1 MPSPITEATSDRLAT
16 TAPRTLLVLVLVACG
31 SFTLVVANWVN
42 ATFSL
47 WNLSIRLDLTQ
58 VQLDKQGVY
67 RLQLTAPVDSGRIFP
82 SRIRLVGTD
91 QGKFFYT
98 PRANSLYSIGRG
110 LFTIQKG
117 KSLLITLPT
126 AEKEVPA
133 QDGAVLIFPN
143 LLPAWALNALLA
155 LFCLSGFAIFCCVP
169 FPTRRWK
176 ILASRSIASARWCLE
191 TVGKHPIV
199 VLSLPCT
206 YLLAVYP
213 CLWKDVDALSQLI
226 APADIGNIY
235 HFPAL
240 FCFSARAVIWIG
252 DQFSM
257 SRPFDLLA
265 LQRPTLLG
273 VYALVVFQHIA
284 LVVSLGLL
292 CKVLTNRH
300 TLRGVLVIGLCLAS
314 SLFSSVMLCG
324 SEAWSLCATIM
335 LFAFGLRL
343 YCSQGNA
350 LINWIGYTFSLVLV
364 IGSRHINLL
373 LGFWLVGL
381 CLIAGVARI
390 CFGPRNGLPSHPLF
404 KAGMALVLL
413 WVAVCS
419 NNLLELRL
427 AKIAGVEPRTT
438 LGRTLSD
445 RIGSF
450 LAKIEPDERT
460 GLAQKLAAA
469 TSDKNVRLAIEDQ
482 AAIGPFYK
490 GTDVALERQLTEL
503 GFSGEHLEAE
513 KDRIILS
520 ATLDYL
526 RTLHPVL
533 LATIWR
539 DFLKGFTT
547 TNNASLAIDPFAEN
561 SYIGTYRL
569 QNPKPWAPLD
579 VLSSTFLPESAAWL
593 DRSASDAYLKGTSVG
608 GLKHVKVGWI
618 LFLTI
623 LALAFCFGKRRG
635 IWSRAIPAASILLI
649 GVAEFAATM
658 VCVYFMTRYVLPMFV
673 SVGIALC
680 LSIDGWFETESAGR

>member
-1 MPSPITEATSDRLAT
+1 MPFPITEATSDRVAK
-16 TAPRTLLVLVLVACG
+16 TAPRTVLVLVLVACG
-31 SFTLVVANWVN
+31 SLALVVANWVN

-58 VQLDKQGVY
+58 AQLDRQDVY

-82 SRIRLVGTD
+82 SRIRLVDAD

-110 LFTIQKG
+110 LFTIQNG
-117 KSLLITLPT
+117 KSLLITFAT
-126 AEKEVPA
+126 AEKEMPA
-133 QDGAVLIFPN
+133 KDGAALIFPN
-143 LLPAWALNALLA
+143 LLPAWALNGLLA

-176 ILASRSIASARWCLE
+176 ILASRSIAFARWCLE
-191 TVGKHPIV
+191 SIGKHPIV
-199 VLSLPCT
+199 VLSLPSV
-206 YLLAVYP
+206 YLVTVYP
-213 CLWKDVDALSQLI
+213 CLWKDVDALGQLI

-252 DQFSM
+252 DQLSM

-265 LQRPTLLG
+265 SQRPTIVG
-273 VYALVVFQHIA
+273 IYALVVFQQIG
-284 LVVSLGLL
+284 LFVSLGLL

-300 TLRGVLVIGLCLAS
+300 TLRGFLVLGLCLTS

-343 YCSQGNA
+343 YCSQGHG
-350 LINWIGYTFSLVLV
+350 LINWIGYTFTLVLA
-364 IGSRHINLL
+364 IGSRHTNLL

-390 CFGPRNGLPSHPLF
+390 CFGPRDGLPSRALF

-413 WVAVCS
+413 WVAVSS
-419 NNLLELRL
+419 NSLLEFRL

-445 RIGSF
+445 RIDSF

-460 GLAQKLAAA
+460 SLAKKLAAA
-469 TSDKNVRLAIEDQ
+469 TSDRNVQLAIEDQ
-482 AAIGPFYK
+482 ATIGSFYK
-490 GTDVALERQLTEL
+490 GTDVALERQLTDL

-513 KDRIILS
+513 RDRIILS

-526 RTLHPVL
+526 RTLHPIL
-533 LATIWR
+533 LHTVWR

-547 TNNASLAIDPFAEN
+547 TSNASLAIDPFAEN

-569 QNPKPWAPLD
+569 QNPRQWTPLD
-579 VLSSTFLPESAAWL
+579 VLSSTFLPESVTWL
-593 DRSASDAYLKGTSVG
+593 DRSASDAYLKGISVRG
-608 GLKHVKVGWI
+608 FKHVNIGSI
-618 LFLTI
+618 FFLTV
-623 LALAFCFGKRRG
+623 LALAFCFWKRRG
-635 IWSRAIPAASILLI
+635 VWSRAIPAASILLI

-673 SVGIALC
+673 CIGIALC
-680 LSIDGWFETESAGR
+680 LSIDGWFEAEPAGS

>member
-1 MPSPITEATSDRLAT
+1 MPSPITEATSDRLARP
-16 TAPRTLLVLVLVACG
+16 APRIVLVLVLVACG
-31 SFTLVVANWVN
+31 CLALVIANWVN

-47 WNLSIRLDLTQ
+47 WNLSMHLDLTQ
-58 VQLDKQGVY
+58 VQLDKHGVY
-67 RLQLTAPVDSGRIFP
+67 RLLLSAPVDSGRIFP
-82 SRIRLVGTD
+82 SRIRLIDT
-91 QGKFFYT
+91 QQSKFFYT
-98 PRANSLYSIGRG
+98 PRANSVYTVGRG

-117 KSLLITLPT
+117 KSLLITFPS

-133 QDGAVLIFPN
+133 KDEAVLIFPS
-143 LLPAWALNALLA
+143 LVPAWALDALLA
-155 LFCLSGFAIFCCVP
+155 LFCLSGVAIFCCVP

-176 ILASRSIASARWCLE
+176 ILALRSIAFARWCLE
-191 TVGKHPIV
+191 SVGKHPIL
-199 VLSLPCT
+199 VLSLPSA
-206 YLLAVYP
+206 YLVAAYP
-213 CLWKDVDALSQLI
+213 CLWKDVDALGQLI

-265 LQRPTLLG
+265 LQKPTLLG
-273 VYALVVFQHIA
+273 IYALVVFQQIG

-300 TLRGVLVIGLCLAS
+300 ALRGASVLGLCLAS

-324 SEAWSLCATIM
+324 SEALSLCATIL

-343 YCSQGNA
+343 YCSQGNE
-350 LINWIGYTFSLVLV
+350 LINWIGYTFSVVLA
-364 IGSRHINLL
+364 IGARHINLL

-381 CLIAGVARI
+381 CLIASIART
-390 CFGPRNGLPSHPLF
+390 CFGPRDGLPSRPLF

-413 WVAVCS
+413 WVAVSS
-419 NNLLELRL
+419 NSLLELRL

-445 RIGSF
+445 RIDSF
-450 LAKIEPDERT
+450 LAKIEPEERT
-460 GLAQKLAAA
+460 RLAQKLAAT

-482 AAIGPFYK
+482 AVIGSFYK

-520 ATLDYL
+520 ATLAYL
-526 RTLHPVL
+526 GTLHPVL
-533 LATIWR
+533 LDTIWR
-539 DFLKGFTT
+539 DFLKGFATT
-547 TNNASLAIDPFAEN
+547 SNASLAIDPFAEN

-569 QNPKPWAPLD
+569 QNPKQWTPLD
-579 VLSSTFLPESAAWL
+579 VLPSTFLPESVAWL
-593 DRSASDAYLKGTSVG
+593 DRSASDAYLKGISVRG
-608 GLKHVKVGWI
+608 FRRANIGSI

-623 LALAFCFGKRRG
+623 FALAFCLWKRRCV
-635 IWSRAIPAASILLI
+635 WSRALPAASILLI

-673 SVGIALC
+673 SIGVAFC
-680 LSIDGWFETESAGR
+680 LSMDGWFEAEPAGR

>member
-1 MPSPITEATSDRLAT
+1 MPSPITEATSDRLAN
-16 TAPRTLLVLVLVACG
+16 TAPRTVLVLVLVACG
-31 SFTLVVANWVN
+31 SLALVVANWVN
-42 ATFSL
+42 ATFPL
-47 WNLSIRLDLTQ
+47 WNLSMRLDLAQ

-67 RLQLTAPVDSGRIFP
+67 RLQLAAPVDSGRIFP
-82 SRIRLVGTD
+82 SRIRLLDTD
-91 QGKFFYT
+91 GGKFFYT
-98 PRANSLYSIGRG
+98 PRANSLYTVGGG

-117 KSLLITLPT
+117 RSLLITFPS
-126 AEKEVPA
+126 ASKEVPA
-133 QDGAVLIFPN
+133 KDGAVLIYPN

-155 LFCLSGFAIFCCVP
+155 LFCLSGVAIFCCVP

-176 ILASRSIASARWCLE
+176 ILASRSIAFARWCLE
-191 TVGKHPIV
+191 SIGKHPIV
-199 VLSLPCT
+199 VLSLPSV
-206 YLLAVYP
+206 YLVTVYP
-213 CLWKDVDALSQLI
+213 CLWKDVDALGQLI

-265 LQRPTLLG
+265 LQRPTLPG
-273 VYALVVFQHIA
+273 IYTLVVFQQIG
-284 LVVSLGLL
+284 LVVSLGFL

-300 TLRGVLVIGLCLAS
+300 TLRGAFVLGLCLAS

-324 SEAWSLCATIM
+324 SEAWSLCATIL

-343 YCSQGNA
+343 YRSQGNA
-350 LINWIGYTFSLVLV
+350 LINWIGYTFSLVLA

-373 LGFWLVGL
+373 LGFWLVSL
-381 CLIAGVARI
+381 CLIASVARI
-390 CFGPRNGLPSHPLF
+390 CFGSRGGIPSCPLF
-404 KAGMALVLL
+404 KTGTALVLL
-413 WVAVCS
+413 WVAVSS
-419 NNLLELRL
+419 NSLLELRL

-445 RIGSF
+445 RIESF

-460 GLAQKLAAA
+460 SLAKKLAAA
-469 TSDKNVRLAIEDQ
+469 TSDRNVRLAIEDQ
-482 AAIGPFYK
+482 ATIGSFYK
-490 GTDVALERQLTEL
+490 GTDMTLARQLTES

-513 KDRIILS
+513 KDRIILI

-533 LATIWR
+533 LETIWR
-539 DFLKGFTT
+539 DFLKGFTN

-561 SYIGTYRL
+561 SYIGTYRE
-569 QNPKPWAPLD
+569 QNPKQWTPLD
-579 VLSSTFLPESAAWL
+579 VLSSSFLPASVAWL
-593 DRSASDAYLKGTSVG
+593 DRSASDAYLKGINVRG
-608 GLKHVKVGWI
+608 FKHVNIGSI

-623 LALAFCFGKRRG
+623 LALAFCFWKRRG
-635 IWSRAIPAASILLI
+635 VWSRAIPAASILLI

-673 SVGIALC
+673 CIGIALC
-680 LSIDGWFETESAGR
+680 LSIDVWFETEPAGL